1 MTDIAFKRTGED
13 EALIMADGETVGYLY
28 RQSDMLGGGVS
39 YVVHLDEDPRGF
51 RRIHER
57 GRICEVV
64 TSMVETHPFQ

>member
-1 MTDIAFKRTGED
+1 MTDIAFRRTSED

-28 RQSDMLGGGVS
+28 RQSDVPGGDVT
-39 YVVHLDEDPRGF
+39 YIAHLDEDPRGF

-64 TSMVETHPFQ
+64 TSMVETHPFR